1 MFGKTGGP
9 YLRST
14 YLRGETQFLMDI
26 AGDPPLAKAIADK
39 MADHLAAVGIE
50 QLRRWDLH
58 RAGIW
63 IYDDMGHNRGP
74 MVHPKQFE
82 RVLLP
87 AYRRMIRAYKA
98 AGAGRVFLHSDGDI
112 RPLVEMLVDAG
123 IDGLHPLERRAGMD
137 VVRLREQY
145 PRLILAGGMCNT
157 VTLVRGTR
165 AEIEA
170 EAREIIDLGRDGGVI
185 IGSHS
190 VSPEIPLEN
199 YLAYHEFCRTTAISR
214 ARRCDRSACRHARST
229 KASRNGESRAGVLPG
244 LVAVAVVDPDD
255 HRVGRLDRGERLAK
269 RLLHVRPP
277 PGGEY
282 LERQARPLGLPDR
295 FEHPRRIALA
305 GNLADRQR
313 DVPEQLLEI
322 RRAAVPLVN
331 ARLVIVQVPALRLD
345 RHRPRRAC
353 AWRRRPAGPCRGCA
367 SSGRGSRRAS
377 PA

>member
-1 MFGKTGGP
+1 MLSSHERVLAACAFARPDRIPRFETFWEFPPSWRSKLGDPQRLSDVAIWYPDETPFPSRARRLREEGGYVWEVDGWGRTTRRREDAFFVETLDVALREPADVDRLRFDTPQADERFLTGGADPSVRFENPAVAQEALVEAKRRHCVFGKTGGP

-14 YLRGETQFLMDI
+14 YLRGEAQFLMDI

-39 MADHLAAVGIE
+39 MADHLTAVGIE
-50 QLRRWDLH
+50 QLRRWDLY
-58 RAGIW
+58 RTGIW

-87 AYRRMIRAYKA
+87 AYQRMIRAYKA

-137 VVRLREQY
+137 VARLRRQY

-157 VTLVRGTR
+157 VTLVRGPR

-199 YLAYHEFCRTTAISR
+199 YLAYHEFCRVYGDFTGTAM
-214 ARRCDRSACRHARST
+214 
-229 KASRNGESRAGVLPG
+229 
-244 LVAVAVVDPDD
+244 
-255 HRVGRLDRGERLAK
+255 
-269 RLLHVRPP
+269 
-277 PGGEY
+277 
-282 LERQARPLGLPDR
+282 
-295 FEHPRRIALA
+295 
-305 GNLADRQR
+305 
-313 DVPEQLLEI
+313 
-322 RRAAVPLVN
+322 
-331 ARLVIVQVPALRLD
+331 
-345 RHRPRRAC
+345 
-353 AWRRRPAGPCRGCA
+353 
-367 SSGRGSRRAS
+367 
-377 PA
+377 

>member
-1 MFGKTGGP
+1 MPSSCERVLAACAFTRPDRIPRFETFWEFPPSWRARLGDPEGLSDVAIWYPDETPFPTRARRLKEEDGYMWEIDGWGRTTRRREDAYFVETLEVALREPADVDRVRFDSPQADERFLTGRADPSVRFENPAAVQEALAEAKKQHCVFGKTGGP

-14 YLRGETQFLMDI
+14 YLRGEAQFLMDI

-50 QLRRWDLH
+50 QLRRWDLY
-58 RAGIW
+58 ATGIW

-74 MVHPKQFE
+74 MVHPRQFE

-87 AYRRMIRAYKA
+87 AYRRMIQAYKA
-98 AGAGRVFLHSDGDI
+98 AGARRVFLHSDGDI

-137 VVRLREQY
+137 VVRLRKHY

-157 VTLVRGTR
+157 VTLVRGSR

-199 YLAYHEFCRTTAISR
+199 YLAYHEFCRTYGDFSQN
-214 ARRCDRSACRHARST
+214 S
-229 KASRNGESRAGVLPG
+229 
-244 LVAVAVVDPDD
+244 
-255 HRVGRLDRGERLAK
+255 
-269 RLLHVRPP
+269 
-277 PGGEY
+277 
-282 LERQARPLGLPDR
+282 RQATT
-295 FEHPRRIALA
+295 F
-305 GNLADRQR
+305 
-313 DVPEQLLEI
+313 
-322 RRAAVPLVN
+322 
-331 ARLVIVQVPALRLD
+331 
-345 RHRPRRAC
+345 
-353 AWRRRPAGPCRGCA
+353 GPHNGA
-367 SSGRGSRRAS
+367 
-377 PA
+377 